1 MLTKEKIDEIQSSP
15 TNETVKRRWIERNK
29 TSTGYGMTFEFTE
42 LKAQVDSHDL
52 VSVCNQALA
61 AIDLAAENERLKQDL
76 AALTDVKRIADNLA
90 EMNKIKYG
98 EDNDLF
104 KRIRIKA
111 MEENNRLKQQL
122 TSLTGVYDD
131 LAKTARY
138 HEERNERLKAKLDA
152 VRNQATEWIRATDGI
167 NQFTAL
173 YLNARAKDILAIID
187 KEDAT

>member
-1 MLTKEKIDEIQSSP
+1 MLTKEQIDHAWKLLLNVVGALEPYKEILRQ
-15 TNETVKRRWIERNK
+15 
-29 TSTGYGMTFEFTE
+29 
-42 LKAQVDSHDL
+42 AQ
-52 VSVCNQALA
+52 Q

-90 EMNKIKYG
+90 EM
-98 EDNDLF
+98 E
-104 KRIRIKA
+104 RIK
-111 MEENNRLKQQL
+111 LKA
-122 TSLTGVYDD
+122 D
-131 LAKTARY
+131 
-138 HEERNERLKAKLDA
+138 NERLKAKLDA